1 MKNLGQ
7 LMKQAQQM
15 QQKMADMQAQLETVE
30 CVGVAGGGLVQVTLN
45 GKSDL
50 KKIKI
55 DKSVLDPEEAEVV
68 EDLIVAAFNDAKQK
82 VAAHAEAEMHKLTG
96 GLNLLAKLL
105 GKPGKMD
112 VDGEQVYAMHQ
123 AGRWREINEYCMFD
137 TLDTYFVFLRT
148 RVLRGDISL
157 PDEQGLVAAGKAWIR
172 DKSVELPA
180 LRTYLEAWD
189 RAHP

>member
-30 CVGVAGGGLVQVTLN
+30 CTGVAGGGLVQVTLN

-55 DKSVLDPEEAEVV
+55 DKSVLVPEDAEVV

-82 VAAHAEAEMHKLTG
+82 VSAHAESEMHKLTG
-96 GLNLLAKLL
+96 GLNLPGGFKL
-105 GKPGKMD
+105 P
-112 VDGEQVYAMHQ
+112 
-123 AGRWREINEYCMFD
+123 F
-137 TLDTYFVFLRT
+137 
-148 RVLRGDISL
+148 
-157 PDEQGLVAAGKAWIR
+157 
-172 DKSVELPA
+172 
-180 LRTYLEAWD
+180 
-189 RAHP
+189 